1 MTSVLN
7 VLMCIYVCQYQVFE
21 SLNTLSEFS
30 VELRR
35 IADRISIS
43 MNELLWDV
51 DNNDHYITQ
60 LNADLQTTRDFID
73 YDSNLLAVAFGV
85 TPDDRVSSLLGRVD
99 SGAYTHIRGTWC
111 CEVPYSGDA
120 DDCYI
125 VGGDVCGDSIVTLGR
140 IGWADSHARKRVG
153 DLNTFNSLLLEPL
166 QRDLIDD
173 TWLFERYDA
182 NGTQIRTSYYFEYPS
197 LVTMMLTEI
206 RYGID
211 VTLSTVKVDP
221 FPVTDFTFSFGS
233 MSVLYSQD
241 SIEIHVHAEGEV
253 EVTKTVSVHG
263 LSPNSVYEL
272 KPNDCS
278 REGTRVTAC
287 DKGVLSFEYV
297 MSSDCPIVLSK
308 SAV

>member
-1 MTSVLN
+1 
-7 VLMCIYVCQYQVFE
+7 VFE

-30 VELRR
+30 TELHRL
-35 IADRISIS
+35 ADKITVS
-43 MNELLWDV
+43 MNSLLWDLAS
-51 DNNDHYITQ
+51 NDHYITQ
-60 LNADLQTTRDFID
+60 LNADLKTTRDFID

-85 TPDDRVSSLLGRVD
+85 APDARLGRLLDRVD

-111 CEVPYSGDA
+111 CELPYSGDA
-120 DDCYI
+120 EDCYI

-153 DLNTFNSLLLEPL
+153 DLQTFNSLLLEPL
-166 QRDLIDD
+166 QRDLVDD

-211 VTLSTVKVDP
+211 VTLSEVKVDP

-233 MSVLYSQD
+233 LTVHYSQEHI
-241 SIEIHVHAEGEV
+241 SLSLEAQGATK
-253 EVTKTVSVHG
+253 VTKKVSFHG
-263 LSPNSVYEL
+263 LTAGSTYLLQPNACTLEAESF
-272 KPNDCS
+272 
-278 REGTRVTAC
+278 VTCAG
-287 DKGVLSFEYV
+287 GVLSFDYQIQ
-297 MSSDCPIVLSK
+297 SDCPIVLK
-308 SAV
+308 KIL